1 MLTNE
6 AFDFINESFV
16 YKNKSFIQRLPLM
29 LVIFSISEK
38 EVWHQQRIS
47 LYLIDWNQSIN
58 QNSAERDSE
67 SGETYVK
74 GRPSPEIPLFIDVS
88 EW

>member
-1 MLTNE
+1 
-6 AFDFINESFV
+6 
-16 YKNKSFIQRLPLM
+16 M

-58 QNSAERDSE
+58 QNSAERYSE

-74 GRPSPEIPLFIDVS
+74 ASPSPANADEQGIVKGEGSFLEYDYFSIPA
-88 EW
+88 